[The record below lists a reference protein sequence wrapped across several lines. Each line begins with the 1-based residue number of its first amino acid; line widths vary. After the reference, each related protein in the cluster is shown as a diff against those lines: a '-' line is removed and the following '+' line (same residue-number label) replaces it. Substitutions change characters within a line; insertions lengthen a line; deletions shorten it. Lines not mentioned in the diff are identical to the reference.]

1 MGNKTVG
8 YRPELDG
15 LRAVAVVSV
24 LLYHLGSPI
33 SPGGFVGV
41 DVFFVL
47 SGFLITRLIAEELRI
62 GEFSLSKFYERQ
74 IRRIVP
80 ALFVVCA
87 CCTVAAVI
95 VLLPHE
101 LKRFSSSLIAAA
113 LSVSNFWFLRQSNY
127 FSPAVETQP
136 LLHTWSL
143 AVEEQFYILFP
154 LMLGAAFKLGPKPTR
169 TLIWTLFAV
178 SLILSITM
186 LGKHPKGT
194 FYLIHTRAW
203 ELLTG
208 SIIALGF
215 VPAATSRW
223 QREVGAT
230 VGLLGILAAIVG
242 FNSHTPFPGYAA
254 LLPCLGAAL
263 IIWAGEENS
272 VARILR
278 AGPFVFIG
286 LISYS
291 LYLWHWP
298 LIVFTRLWVAGP
310 LSLTLQIILTC
321 LALGLAIVTW
331 RFVETPFRRR
341 DGRGLS
347 PKAIYVAGGVG
358 LGSLVVCGL
367 IVVGLRGLPGRIPK
381 DALALAAAS
390 SDSSPMRSKC
400 HFDGA
405 LNQTYDMSCV
415 FGAPVEPDFIVYA
428 DSHGAELSLVLGKL
442 AEERGQS
449 VRELTAS
456 GCAPT
461 LSVLPEDEPE
471 CVAYNARMLKKLT
484 SIPPTTII
492 VTANAAAW
500 SSEDAA
506 IYIPGMQK
514 VVHALRDAGHRVIIL
529 GSVPAHPNSVPI
541 PATLARRVMLGQR
554 SDGYT
559 FDPGMANYR
568 DIEMALEKVAT
579 AEHAEYVPVSP
590 LLCDK
595 VGCKADIDGT
605 VLYFDHGHLS
615 VAGAKLIA
623 TKLLAPIL
631 WPPAAV
637 VQVPSELQTQ
647 VAQ

>member
-1 MGNKTVG
+1 M
-8 YRPELDG
+8 
-15 LRAVAVVSV
+15 
-24 LLYHLGSPI
+24 
-33 SPGGFVGV
+33 
-41 DVFFVL
+41 
-47 SGFLITRLIAEELRI
+47 
-62 GEFSLSKFYERQ
+62 
-74 IRRIVP
+74 P

-87 CCTVAAVI
+87 CCAVAAVI
-95 VLLPHE
+95 VLLPQE

-113 LSVSNFWFLRQSNY
+113 FSVSNFWFLHHSNY
-127 FSPAVETQP
+127 FAPAVETQP

-154 LMLGAAFKLGPKPTR
+154 LMLVAAFKLGPKPTR
-169 TLIWTLFAV
+169 TLIWTLFAI

-194 FYLIHTRAW
+194 FYLIHARAW

-254 LLPCLGAAL
+254 LLPCLGATL

-298 LIVFTRLWVAGP
+298 LIVFTRLSVVGP
-310 LSLTLQIILTC
+310 LSLTLQTVLTC
-321 LALGLAIVTW
+321 LALGLAIMTW

-341 DGRGLS
+341 DSRGLS
-347 PKAIYVAGGVG
+347 PKAIYVAGGVS

-367 IVVGLRGLPGRIPK
+367 IVVGLRGLPSRIPK
-381 DALALAAAS
+381 DALALEAAS

-400 HFDGA
+400 HFGGS
-405 LNQTYDMSCV
+405 LNQTFDMSCV

-428 DSHGAELSLVLGKL
+428 DSHGAELSLVLGEL

-461 LSVLPEDEPE
+461 LSVLPEDELE
-471 CVAYNARMLKKLT
+471 FALRRAGKFCVAYNARMLKKLT
-484 SIPPTTII
+484 SIPPATII

-500 SSEDAA
+500 SSEGAA
-506 IYIPGMQK
+506 TYIPGMQK
-514 VVHALRDAGHRVIIL
+514 IVHALRDAGHRVIIL
-529 GSVPAHPNSVPI
+529 GSVPAHPNECSDSSDFGE
-541 PATLARRVMLGQR
+541 AGHGLARR

-559 FDPGMANYR
+559 FDPGMAHYR
-568 DIEMALEKVAT
+568 EIETALEKVAT

-595 VGCKADIDGT
+595 VGCKADIDDT

>member
-1 MGNKTVG
+1 M
-8 YRPELDG
+8 
-15 LRAVAVVSV
+15 
-24 LLYHLGSPI
+24 
-33 SPGGFVGV
+33 
-41 DVFFVL
+41 
-47 SGFLITRLIAEELRI
+47 
-62 GEFSLSKFYERQ
+62 
-74 IRRIVP
+74 
-80 ALFVVCA
+80 
-87 CCTVAAVI
+87 
-95 VLLPHE
+95 
-101 LKRFSSSLIAAA
+101 
-113 LSVSNFWFLRQSNY
+113 
-127 FSPAVETQP
+127 
-136 LLHTWSL
+136 
-143 AVEEQFYILFP
+143 
-154 LMLGAAFKLGPKPTR
+154 
-169 TLIWTLFAV
+169 
-178 SLILSITM
+178 
-186 LGKHPKGT
+186 
-194 FYLIHTRAW
+194 
-203 ELLTG
+203 
-208 SIIALGF
+208 
-215 VPAATSRW
+215 
-223 QREVGAT
+223 
-230 VGLLGILAAIVG
+230 
-242 FNSHTPFPGYAA
+242 
-254 LLPCLGAAL
+254 
-263 IIWAGEENS
+263 
-272 VARILR
+272 
-278 AGPFVFIG
+278 
-286 LISYS
+286 
-291 LYLWHWP
+291 
-298 LIVFTRLWVAGP
+298 AGP

-347 PKAIYVAGGVG
+347 PKAIYVAGSVG

-405 LNQTYDMSCV
+405 LDQTYDMSCV
-415 FGAPVEPDFIVYA
+415 FGAPVEPDLIVYA

-461 LSVLPEDEPE
+461 FSLLPEDAPE

-484 SIPPTTII
+484 SISPMTII
-492 VTANAAAW
+492 VTANAAPW
-500 SSEDAA
+500 SSESAA

-559 FDPGMANYR
+559 FDPGMAITCPY
-568 DIEMALEKVAT
+568 IEMALEKVAT
-579 AEHAEYVPVSP
+579 IEHAEYVPVSP

-595 VGCKADIDGT
+595 VGCKADIDDA

-615 VAGAKLIA
+615 VAGARLIA

>member
-1 MGNKTVG
+1 MARSRT
-8 YRPELDG
+8 
-15 LRAVAVVSV
+15 RA
-24 LLYHLGSPI
+24 
-33 SPGGFVGV
+33 
-41 DVFFVL
+41 
-47 SGFLITRLIAEELRI
+47 
-62 GEFSLSKFYERQ
+62 
-74 IRRIVP
+74 
-80 ALFVVCA
+80 
-87 CCTVAAVI
+87 
-95 VLLPHE
+95 
-101 LKRFSSSLIAAA
+101 
-113 LSVSNFWFLRQSNY
+113 
-127 FSPAVETQP
+127 
-136 LLHTWSL
+136 
-143 AVEEQFYILFP
+143 
-154 LMLGAAFKLGPKPTR
+154 
-169 TLIWTLFAV
+169 LIWTVFAV

-278 AGPFVFIG
+278 ATPFVFIG

-298 LIVFTRLWVAGP
+298 LIVFTRLWVVGP

-367 IVVGLRGLPGRIPK
+367 MVVGLRGLPGRIPK

-400 HFDGA
+400 HFDGS
-405 LNQTYDMSCV
+405 LDQTYDMSCV

-461 LSVLPEDEPE
+461 LAYCRKTTPE

-484 SIPPTTII
+484 SISPTTII

-500 SSEDAA
+500 SSEGAA
-506 IYIPGMQK
+506 TYIPGMQK

-529 GSVPAHPNSVPI
+529 GSVPAHPNGVPI
-541 PATLARRVMLGQR
+541 PATLARRAMLGQR
-554 SDGYT
+554 PDGYT